1 MGNKEVIRNFLIK
14 YKIVFIGVFV
24 LFCAFN
30 FIKGWNDSGELP
42 KCNNSELINK
52 RLPDLV
58 NSYLVKAD
66 TSIINPK
73 TTISEVE
80 ESLYDE
86 KAGLRQCSGA
96 LTMRAGSDIE
106 TYDFIYQI
114 AWTDKEK
121 SEYQYKIIDID
132 I

>member
-1 MGNKEVIRNFLIK
+1 MSSKEVIKTFLIK
-14 YKIVFIGVFV
+14 YKIVFIGAFV
-24 LFCAFN
+24 IFCIFN
-30 FIKGWNDSGELP
+30 FIKGWNDAEELP
-42 KCNNSELINK
+42 KCNNTELINK

-58 NSYLVKAD
+58 NNYLVKNDA
-66 TSIINPK
+66 SIINPK
-73 TTISEVE
+73 TTISEVD
-80 ESLYDE
+80 ESFYDE